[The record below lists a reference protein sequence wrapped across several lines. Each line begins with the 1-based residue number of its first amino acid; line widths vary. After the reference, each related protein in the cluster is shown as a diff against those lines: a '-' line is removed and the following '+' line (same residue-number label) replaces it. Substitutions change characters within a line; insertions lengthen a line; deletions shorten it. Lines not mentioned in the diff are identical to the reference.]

1 VVGAGQEV
9 ASLDQEHLARGR
21 ERGATAVAVKQ
32 RHAELGLE
40 PSDLLADAWLRE
52 VQTVGGAAK
61 VKLLCD
67 GDERAQLPQFHGR
80 MIGVAFHRSE
90 LWVLIVRVPQP

>member
-1 VVGAGQEV
+1 
-9 ASLDQEHLARGR
+9 
-21 ERGATAVAVKQ
+21 
-32 RHAELGLE
+32 
-40 PSDLLADAWLRE
+40 

-80 MIGVAFHRSE
+80 MIGAAFHRSE